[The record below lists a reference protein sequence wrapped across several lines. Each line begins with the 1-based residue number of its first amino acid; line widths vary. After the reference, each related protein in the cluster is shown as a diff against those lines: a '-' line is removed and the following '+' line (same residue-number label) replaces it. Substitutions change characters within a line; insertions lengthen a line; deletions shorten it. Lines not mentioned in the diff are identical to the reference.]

1 MVQYLHFRILKFPL
15 ITAECYIIAVP
26 MHISACCRHPS
37 NEVSKNNP
45 KLIKPTLEHP
55 PGPLSKL
62 SNNSYFSS
70 PYKRT
75 YCGWLRNPAP
85 KGWLKPYSG
94 MFTTYQLVMDF
105 FHFLPSSVSVKPPM
119 EVTLNLEIFEL
130 SAAAP
135 AQRFF
140 GPRPARA
147 GGQWPRAA
155 AGGTRETW
163 QVVVFLLV
171 LQRFLLRKSGNIIQ
185 NK

>member
-1 MVQYLHFRILKFPL
+1 
-15 ITAECYIIAVP
+15 

-135 AQRFF
+135 AQRFS
-140 GPRPARA
+140 ARGLRAQA
-147 GGQWPRAA
+147 GSGHVQLPEELEKPGRWWFFAGAA
-155 AGGTRETW
+155 AIFVAEKREHHP
-163 QVVVFLLV
+163 
-171 LQRFLLRKSGNIIQ
+171 K
-185 NK
+185 